1 MTQLIQLTGNHYGIT
16 VPEGAQYYRLE
27 YSANGEICELIFYR
41 DCDDIDF
48 PDEIDEFKI
57 VDLPAGSWQLI
68 CMARDISEEM
78 AKGIVTTGL
87 NGLYKNYDTWID
99 MSGFEDYDKAVDSLR
114 SLLASKGL
122 NPETTLLIEKV
133 G

>member
-1 MTQLIQLTGNHYGIT
+1 MTQPIHIINILYGIT
-16 VPEGAQYYRLE
+16 VPEGAQNFRAVE
-27 YSANGEICELIFYR
+27 TEQGTKGIFY
-41 DCDDIDF
+41 DTKLATSWIA
-48 PDEIDEFKI
+48 
-57 VDLPAGSWQLI
+57 LPPGNWQLI
-68 CMARDISEEM
+68 CMARDTSEEM

-114 SLLASKGL
+114 SLLTSHGL
-122 NPETTLLIEKV
+122 NPETTLLIQTV